1 MEDSWMEDSRHA
13 FLLQGE
19 GDIRR
24 IKRIIESNQSIE
36 YPRKLHCFTL
46 GFDLLFDLNGV

>member
-13 FLLQGE
+13 FLLQV
-19 GDIRR
+19 R

-36 YPRKLHCFTL
+36 YPRKLHCFSL